1 MKKLYCLFSL
11 IVMLSVVEAS
21 FSQPTIAMDFTM
33 NDCATG
39 QTHNLYNILDSG
51 NVVIMEFFM
60 INCPPCIDAGKAID
74 SMYKEIKLTCPNVRF
89 FQTSFNNSDKCG
101 AVFNWADS
109 NNFSSV
115 PFDSGAA
122 QISYYGFFGMPT
134 VAVAAGNSHKLIY
147 LLTSGGFA
155 DSDTAIIADSIKQFC
170 ASNPTEELS
179 IPFHLSIFP
188 KPASENFTVSL
199 APPKEGILKI
209 ELLNVFGQR
218 IKTLAEEK
226 ANTNGWK
233 RKFPSGNLPKGIYFL
248 RIQMNNSVQTEKL
261 IIQ

>member
-1 MKKLYCLFSL
+1 MKKLFFLFL
-11 IVMLSVVEAS
+11 IFVHS
-21 FSQPTIAMDFTM
+21 FSICTAQPTSAMDFTM

-39 QTHNLYNILDSG
+39 QMHNLFSILDSG

-74 SMYKEIKLTCPNVRF
+74 SMYKEIKLICPNVRF

-122 QISYYGFFGMPT
+122 QIAYYGFFGMPT
-134 VAVAAGNSHKLIY
+134 VAVAAGNSHNLIY

-170 ASNPTEELS
+170 ASNPSEELS
-179 IPFHLSIFP
+179 NLFHLSIFP

-199 APPKEGILKI
+199 TPPKDGILKI
-209 ELLNVFGQR
+209 ELLTVFGQR
-218 IKTLAEEK
+218 IKSLAEEK
-226 ANTNGWK
+226 VNMNGWK